1 MRLGY
6 VGPLAFPDNL
16 LLLCSMRGERERES
30 ARLYY
35 PFPVPEMA
43 LLSITH
49 FCNSKV
55 FGLIRK
61 L

>member
-16 LLLCSMRGERERES
+16 LPLCSMRGERES

-49 FCNSKV
+49 FCKV
-55 FGLIRK
+55 FGLMRK